1 MIALLGRSATQ
12 ARYALIAS
20 YVLLCGF
27 QMIIIGQAAEIQ
39 RTQGFGRVAELM
51 PAFLQ
56 RGLGSRALLLA
67 TFKGTVA
74 FGYFHPVVCL
84 LIVIVAMY
92 VATEPAHEIE
102 SGLVDIELA
111 RSVPRH
117 RLLTRSLLLAELS
130 IAGAVA
136 GFWAGLIVDTA
147 NLVTL
152 GVSSLLL
159 TIAGYWIG
167 RYGETTGRDRA
178 HAPYLSVGVV
188 TVLYAIGALIVHY
201 MLGDPVVGRT
211 VLLDSLPPSLLL
223 NLLLTAPVYAVVR
236 RLLPPV
242 STHERTTEVSLL
254 G

>member
-1 MIALLGRSATQ
+1 VSVPDAAKAGVIVFLVAIMQVTIFNSVDVLGGTPDVLLVTLLCVALL
-12 ARYALIAS
+12 
-20 YVLLCGF
+20 
-27 QMIIIGQAAEIQ
+27 
-39 RTQGFGRVAELM
+39 
-51 PAFLQ
+51 
-56 RGLGSRALLLA
+56 RG
-67 TFKGTVA
+67 
-74 FGYFHPVVCL
+74 
-84 LIVIVAMY
+84 
-92 VATEPAHEIE
+92 
-102 SGLVDIELA
+102 
-111 RSVPRH
+111 
-117 RLLTRSLLLAELS
+117 S

-152 GVSSLLL
+152 GVSSLLY
-159 TIAGYWIG
+159 TVAGYWIG

-188 TVLYAIGALIVHY
+188 TVLYALGALIVHY
-201 MLGDPVVGRT
+201 MLGDPVVGRE

-242 STHERTTEVSLL
+242 STAERTTEVSLL